1 MELHPVYRISIY
13 IPPDSLEDV
22 IAAAEQETPLR
33 LGPYEAVAHWSAA
46 GTERFRPLLAADPT
60 VGEPGVETRVPTILL
75 ELAVPRDA
83 GLLRRVLDRLVA
95 VHPWEEPAIFV
106 DECTTTASPG

>member
-13 IPPDSLEDV
+13 VPPENLEDV
-22 IAAAEQETPLR
+22 IAAAESEAPLR
-33 LGPYEAVAHWSAA
+33 LGPYEAVTHWSAE

-60 VGEPGVETRVPTILL
+60 VGAPGVESRVPTVLL
-75 ELAVPRDA
+75 EVGIPRDEPT
-83 GLLRRVLDRLVA
+83 LRRLLERVIA

-106 DECTTTASPG
+106 EECLTTAPPS